1 MSAAARGVFITLE
14 GGEGA
19 GKSTHAKRLSA
30 HFAALGRNVVLTR
43 EPGGS
48 PMAEAIRQIVL
59 GDWPE
64 GMSAE
69 TELLLMFAARAAH
82 VHATIR
88 PALARGDVVIC
99 DRFVDASWAY
109 QGAGRGVAA
118 ERLATLE
125 HWVLD
130 GLAPDCTLLF
140 DLDPSI
146 GLARTQKRGEQN
158 RFEAED
164 MRFQQAVRAAYLARA
179 AAAPA
184 RYAVIDAA
192 QVLEAVDADV
202 LAALAER
209 IQ

>member
-99 DRFVDASWAY
+99 DRFVDAAWA
-109 QGAGRGVAA
+109 
-118 ERLATLE
+118 
-125 HWVLD
+125 
-130 GLAPDCTLLF
+130 
-140 DLDPSI
+140 
-146 GLARTQKRGEQN
+146 
-158 RFEAED
+158 
-164 MRFQQAVRAAYLARA
+164 
-179 AAAPA
+179 
-184 RYAVIDAA
+184 
-192 QVLEAVDADV
+192 
-202 LAALAER
+202 
-209 IQ
+209 